1 MERRIKV
8 WLGVL
13 IALLVLAIV
22 GVIVVNSQLSNSKV
36 ALEAASTQL
45 AGELDKVE
53 TLTAEN
59 ESVNAQL
66 AQAQES
72 AAAAESQLAQAQESA
87 AAAESQL
94 AQVQE
99 KATDLESQLDKAQEE
114 SARLETQLSEAQAE
128 SQKNVAA
135 KQTAEDEAAALKV
148 AAEEYETRIA
158 ELEGV
163 ISAAQVRIAEL
174 SQADKTEPQ
183 SEDVSTGGVAVAPDP
198 DVTAAPEGKVPE
210 AEVSETEAPEIEV
223 PEVKVPE
230 AEVSETEAPEIEV
243 PEAKVSETEAPEVEI
258 PEVETPEILENAAQV
273 NVDDI
278 YADIDNIVAG
288 ADGDMT
294 DAEKIEALDA
304 LKQELGV
311 YVEELNAALAEI
323 SDQENAL
330 LASADSI
337 AALENELVAAQEN
350 VDALSEAI
358 AASQSTIAELEGQV
372 ETLSA
377 QNENDSAEAQAQ
389 IDALNAA
396 IEEEKARAEALTAE
410 LAAANARLE
419 NLLAELEVY
428 KLARELGAGEAYTAS
443 TLEGTLLVDADGKTV
458 RWTYTNDTI
467 SGNTV
472 VLTILVDGEEMYRS
486 EALEPGAS
494 ISGFELVHALEAGEH
509 AAVAVT
515 GVYDAEGNLLH
526 STRVPVEIKVG

>member
-13 IALLVLAIV
+13 IALLILAIA
-22 GVIVVNSQLSNSKV
+22 GVIVVNGQLSNSKV

-59 ESVNAQL
+59 ESVNEQL
-66 AQAQES
+66 VQAQES
-72 AAAAESQLAQAQESA
+72 VAAAESQLAQAQE
-87 AAAESQL
+87 
-94 AQVQE
+94 
-99 KATDLESQLDKAQEE
+99 KATDLESKLNEAQEE
-114 SARLETQLSEAQAE
+114 SARLETQLNEVQAE
-128 SQKNVAA
+128 SQKNDAA
-135 KQTAEDEAAALKV
+135 RQTAEDEAAALKV
-148 AAEEYETRIA
+148 AAEGYETRIA
-158 ELEGV
+158 ELEGA
-163 ISAAQVRIAEL
+163 ISAAQARIDEL
-174 SQADKTEPQ
+174 SLPDEVEPQ
-183 SEDVSTGGVAVAPDP
+183 TDDVTTGEAVPPAPVDADVSAV
-198 DVTAAPEGKVPE
+198 
-210 AEVSETEAPEIEV
+210 
-223 PEVKVPE
+223 
-230 AEVSETEAPEIEV
+230 
-243 PEAKVSETEAPEVEI
+243 KVSETEIPTVKVPEVEV

-278 YADIDNIVAG
+278 YADIDSIVAG
-288 ADGDMT
+288 ADGNMT

-311 YVEELNAALAEI
+311 YVEELNAALTEI

-337 AALENELVAAQEN
+337 AALETELVAAQEN
-350 VDALSEAI
+350 VDALNEAI

-372 ETLSA
+372 ETLNA
-377 QNENDSAEAQAQ
+377 QNENNSAEAQAQ

-472 VLTILVDGEEMYRS
+472 VLTILVDDEEMYRS

-526 STRVPVEIKVG
+526 STRVPLEIKVG

>member
-13 IALLVLAIV
+13 IALLILAIV
-22 GVIVVNSQLSNSKV
+22 GVIVVNGQLSNSKV

-59 ESVNAQL
+59 ESVNEQL
-66 AQAQES
+66 VQA
-72 AAAAESQLAQAQESA
+72 
-87 AAAESQL
+87 
-94 AQVQE
+94 QE
-99 KATDLESQLDKAQEE
+99 KATDLETKLNEAQEE
-114 SARLETQLSEAQAE
+114 SARLETQLSEVQAE
-128 SQKNVAA
+128 SQKNDAA
-135 KQTAEDEAAALKV
+135 RQTAEDETAALKV

-158 ELEGV
+158 ELEEA
-163 ISAAQVRIAEL
+163 ISAAQARIDEL
-174 SQADKTEPQ
+174 SQADETQPQ
-183 SEDVSTGGVAVAPDP
+183 SGDVSTGVAVP
-198 DVTAAPEGKVPE
+198 PEKVSE
-210 AEVSETEAPEIEV
+210 AEGSEV
-223 PEVKVPE
+223 
-230 AEVSETEAPEIEV
+230 EV
-243 PEAKVSETEAPEVEI
+243 PEAKAAEAEASETEIPAVEVPEVEI

-278 YADIDNIVAG
+278 YADIDSIVAN
-288 ADGDMT
+288 ADGNMT

-311 YVEELNAALAEI
+311 YVEELNAALTEI
-323 SDQENAL
+323 SEQENAL

-337 AALENELVAAQEN
+337 AVLETELVAAQEN
-350 VDALSEAI
+350 VDALNEAI
-358 AASQSTIAELEGQV
+358 AVSQSTIAELEGQV
-372 ETLSA
+372 ETLNA
-377 QNENDSAEAQAQ
+377 QNESNSAEAQAQ

-494 ISGFELVHALEAGEH
+494 ISGFELVRALEAGEH

-526 STRVPVEIKVG
+526 STRVPLEIKVG